1 MSIEFPL
8 QWLDAP
14 QRWGKTSARPC
25 PLSNKTISCL
35 FFTHNSTK
43 GKARAWGCN
52 SVAEHVT
59 QIHAMLGLMTS
70 WKNNNNNPKTLPETA
85 LLEAMGS
92 VSKNKDK
99 DIPWFSTGSP
109 PNIVCMR
116 MSLTHMWRTE
126 NQNRWH
132 SLRAIHL
139 FLETWSLTV
148 MELTKYRLGCCQHL
162 PNTEIAQI
170 HHHTW
175 LSLPLLLL
183 LLLLLW
189 VLWANLRSSLFTAG
203 L

>member
-14 QRWGKTSARPC
+14 QNKTSARPC
-25 PLSNKTISCL
+25 PLSNKTISCV
-35 FFTHNSTK
+35 FFTYNSTK
-43 GKARAWGCN
+43 GKARAWGCS
-52 SVAEHVT
+52 SVAERVP
-59 QIHAMLGLMTS
+59 QIHATLGLMTS
-70 WKNNNNNPKTLPETA
+70 WKNNNNPKTLPETA

-92 VSKNKDK
+92 VSGNKDE
-99 DIPWFSTGSP
+99 DIPGSSQGHLP
-109 PNIVCMR
+109 TSCALR
-116 MSLTHMWRTE
+116 MSLTHVWRPE
-126 NQNRWH
+126 NQNGWH

-148 MELTKYRLGCCQHL
+148 TELTKYRLGCCQHL
-162 PNTEIAQI
+162 PNAEIAQT

-183 LLLLLW
+183 LLC
-189 VLWANLRSSLFTAG
+189 VLWAKLRSSLFTAG